1 MTEPD
6 EFVPYDAAYVLGA
19 LSPEDRAA
27 YEAHLRGCAACS
39 RAVAELTG
47 LTGLLSQVTPDMV
60 EAEPPPDR
68 VLPALLRGVR
78 RARRRR
84 VLTTFGVAVAAAA
97 AVLVAIFAPQ
107 PDAGG
112 GTAMTPLGAYPVQ
125 ATAAVAEVS
134 GGSRVDMSC
143 SYRGAYQGAGYLLVA
158 VRADGS
164 EFELATWNAAPDRD
178 ARISVGTDLPPEE
191 IKALEIRTTSG
202 VPLLRWQP

>member
-6 EFVPYDAAYVLGA
+6 EFVTYDAAYVLGA

-27 YEAHLRGCAACS
+27 YEEHLRECDACS
-39 RAVAELTG
+39 RAVAELAG
-47 LTGLLSQVTPDMV
+47 LPGLLSQVTPDMV
-60 EAEPPPDR
+60 EGEPPPDR
-68 VLPALLRGVR
+68 LLPALLRSVR
-78 RARRRR
+78 RVRRRR

-97 AVLVAIFAPQ
+97 AVLVAIFVPQ
-107 PDAGG
+107 PDGAG

-164 EFELATWNAAPDRD
+164 EAELATWNASPDRD